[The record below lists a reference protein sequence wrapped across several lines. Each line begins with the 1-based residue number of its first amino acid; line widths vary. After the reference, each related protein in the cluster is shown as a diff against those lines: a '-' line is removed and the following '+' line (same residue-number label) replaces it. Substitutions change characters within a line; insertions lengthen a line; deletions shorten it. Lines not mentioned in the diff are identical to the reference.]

1 MQDVRV
7 NVRVYDAAE
16 FERLP
21 GRMVE
26 LGAASQPAGV
36 RQIHRRTG
44 YAIAKRGFDL
54 TLGLVLLIG
63 SLPLWLLA
71 AILIRAGSRGPIVYG
86 QVRIGKDG
94 RPFTCYKFRTMVEG
108 AHEQRHELLWLN
120 RMPGPVFKTPDDPR
134 VTRVGR
140 WLRKASIDE
149 LPQLINV
156 LRGEMS
162 IVGPRPQSPEEVERY
177 GPQDWGRLSV
187 KPGMTCIWQVSG
199 RCLVDEADRMR
210 MDLEYVRRASFLL
223 DLRIMARTVPAVLSG
238 RGAY

>member
-1 MQDVRV
+1 MQELRVKVRAC
-7 NVRVYDAAE
+7 DATE

-21 GRMVE
+21 DRAA
-26 LGAASQPAGV
+26 GAVSQTASV
-36 RQIHRRTG
+36 RQIHRRIG
-44 YAIAKRGFDL
+44 YACAKRCFDL
-54 TLGLVLLIG
+54 ALGFVLLLC
-63 SLPLWLLA
+63 SLPIWLIA
-71 AILIRAGSRGPIVYG
+71 ALLIRASSRGPVVYG

-94 RPFTCYKFRTMVEG
+94 RPFTCYKFRTMIDG

-140 WLRKASIDE
+140 WLRRMSIDE

-162 IVGPRPQSPEEVERY
+162 VVGPRPQSPEEVERY

-187 KPGMTCIWQVSG
+187 KPGLTCIWQVSG
-199 RCLVDEADRMR
+199 RSLIDDVDRMR
-210 MDLEYVRRASFLL
+210 MDLEYVRRASILL
-223 DLRIMARTVPAVLSG
+223 DLCIVARTIPAVLSA